1 MAPKVLKKGQKQ
13 INEENTATLGFYR
26 NIVFAVSVVY
36 VGVTVVFFEL
46 HWKSYLAICLSSL
59 IYIACYKFM
68 SHMVQGGMDLTMEG
82 GMAEH
87 AKDLLLVTAIIQ
99 TLSLISNYFW
109 LLWLVVPGRGVYML
123 WVNILSPW
131 FFAEP
136 PPELDEKQQKKMER
150 KMKRQQYSYR

>member
-1 MAPKVLKKGQKQ
+1 
-13 INEENTATLGFYR
+13 
-26 NIVFAVSVVY
+26 
-36 VGVTVVFFEL
+36 
-46 HWKSYLAICLSSL
+46 
-59 IYIACYKFM
+59 M

-99 TLSLISNYFW
+99 TLSLVSNYFW

-131 FFAEP
+131 FFAAP